1 MVALIGLGIATAF
14 AIINA
19 INESAAATSS
29 LDLIYL
35 LLTGV
40 PLAFVA
46 IIGLALIFGSGRR
59 KPNKQIP
66 PQKD

>member
-1 MVALIGLGIATAF
+1 MIALVGLGIATAF

-19 INESAAATSS
+19 INESAAATSTPE
-29 LDLIYL
+29 LVYL

-46 IIGLALIFGSGRR
+46 IIGLALIFSGGKRR
-59 KPNKQIP
+59 RSKQIS
-66 PQKD
+66 